1 MRNAV
6 HPVRI
11 ALSLIGGLTAMA
23 FLSIPSMSQAV
34 TQGTRERARA
44 YEILH
49 IRASTAVTQTRP
61 DKCGLPVIAAA
72 MRDRQILTGAQRA
85 ALSVLQGRPTLQTSI
100 VSGGFCVHFDTTGD
114 NTPALLDASYQR
126 IPGTA
131 LAYADS
137 VAAIAAYVS
146 AYETTVLNF
155 APPPPDGGLGGGPE
169 FDIYIEDLGPGAY
182 GQTTPDNDMGDGGT
196 SSTFI
201 EIHND
206 FSFVNPP
213 KNKGLPAMRVT
224 IAHEFHHA
232 IQIGNYGFW
241 FSDVWF
247 HEITSVWM
255 EDVVFHGVND
265 YLNYL
270 FSSASQFVHPEIP
283 LTSSDPLVPIMYS
296 RGIWGKYLTKRF
308 ARDAMLHIWQT
319 IASMAPLPAIDNTL
333 KNVYGSSLSVAFAEW
348 ALWNYF
354 TGSRADTV
362 KYYTEG
368 ALFPIIAETFY
379 TLNVP
384 SQQLSGSLECLSTL
398 YAGFLTGTDSVT
410 VALTNLN
417 TTCPSDGPISSSY
430 TMTVSKSPIDN
441 TYKPI
446 SGNLFL
452 SLNVSNPSQWL
463 AWDIERNGVGR
474 AAVAEGSAFPNPFM
488 PDVEG
493 TVFIPAAD
501 ATEGDV
507 AIYSTSMELMYSAH
521 QQVSSR
527 LGQQVFVW
535 NGKTNSGRAA
545 QSGIYLFMLDIG
557 GRTVT
562 GKFALLRK

>member
-1 MRNAV
+1 MRDAL

-11 ALSLIGGLTAMA
+11 ALQLFGSLTAVA
-23 FLSIPSMSQAV
+23 FLSIPCMSQALAGDV
-34 TQGTRERARA
+34 RERARA

-49 IRASTAVTQTRP
+49 TRSSTAVTQTVP
-61 DKCGLPVIAAA
+61 DKCGLAVIAAA
-72 MRDRQILTGAQRA
+72 MRDRQILTGAQRT

-100 VSGGFCVHFDTTGD
+100 VSGGFCVHFDTTGP

-137 VAAIAAYVS
+137 VAAIAAHVS

-155 APPPPDGGLGGGPE
+155 EPPPSDGGLGGGPE
-169 FDIYIEDLGPGAY
+169 FDIYIENLGPGTY
-182 GQTTPDNDMGDGGT
+182 GQTTADNDVGDGGT

-206 FSFVNPP
+206 FSFVTPA

-224 IAHEFHHA
+224 IAHEYHHA
-232 IQIGNYGFW
+232 IQIGHYGFW

-255 EDVVFHGVND
+255 EDVVYHGVND

-270 FSSASQFVHPEIP
+270 FSGDSQFVQPETP
-283 LTSSDPLVPIMYS
+283 LSSSDQIMYS

-308 ARDAMLHIWQT
+308 APDAMLHIWQT

-362 KYYTEG
+362 KYYNEG

-379 TLNVP
+379 SLNVP

-398 YAGFLTGTDSVT
+398 YAGFLTASDSVT

-441 TYKPI
+441 TYKSI

-452 SLNVSNPSQWL
+452 SLNVSNPSQWV
-463 AWDIERNGVGR
+463 AWDIERNVVGR
-474 AAVAEGSAFPNPFM
+474 PAVAEGSAYPNPFM
-488 PDVEG
+488 PDIDG
-493 TVFIPAAD
+493 TVYIPAAN
-501 ATEGDV
+501 ATEGTI

-535 NGKTNSGRAA
+535 NGKTNAGRAA
-545 QSGIYLFMLDIG
+545 QSGIYLFMLDLG